1 MKAIIKKTLGKVDY
15 TFEIEGQRGFD
26 VLFTAAVLS
35 SMPDTC
41 KICGSK
47 NVHLAGNKAKGY
59 TFVKVLC
66 EDCNARAQLSQYKDG
81 SGYYWKSWEE
91 YNPPQRTEQP
101 AQPVSDSIEMP
112 PPPEEQIF

>member
-26 VLFTAAVLS
+26 VLSIAGFLS

-47 NVHLAGNKAKGY
+47 NVHLTSNKAKGY

-66 EDCNARAQLSQYKDG
+66 EDCNARAQLGQYKDG
-81 SGYYWKSWEE
+81 GYFWKEWEE
-91 YNPPQRTEQP
+91 YNPPQTAVQPEQP
-101 AQPVSDSIEMP
+101 DSPEPPQPEVNP
-112 PPPEEQIF
+112 EQIF